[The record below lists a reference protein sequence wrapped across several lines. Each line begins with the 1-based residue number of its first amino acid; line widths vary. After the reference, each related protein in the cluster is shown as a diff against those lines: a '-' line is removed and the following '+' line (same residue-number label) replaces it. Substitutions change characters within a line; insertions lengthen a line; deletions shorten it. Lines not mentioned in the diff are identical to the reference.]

1 MRLLGFE
8 GLSFRI
14 QGLLDLGFWLQGSLQ
29 CCKQEIE
36 VPILV
41 HVKYR
46 TKYSVSFPVATRR
59 VRIASVQNP
68 RSSTSHPMNSLFPQT
83 PSRDFRPDKALTGQN
98 PSKCTLLRC
107 LLAWSTWVIYPGP
120 RGTTVRPV
128 RGRQTLG
135 GCPFARVFRASDQRW
150 ERGLRK
156 PQPSIQAQQMLQ
168 SFFTVL
174 LAVPESLS
182 ADDESATI
190 QLDEETL
197 QKAGLLQLR
206 FGIQPGSCLKQ
217 LENSAEGA
225 WALKASGMLRF
236 ANPKPR
242 PKYPEMFNPP
252 CLRSTLNPQS

>member
-1 MRLLGFE
+1 M
-8 GLSFRI
+8 
-14 QGLLDLGFWLQGSLQ
+14 LDLGFWLQGSLQ
-29 CCKQEIE
+29 CCKQELE

-46 TKYSVSFPVATRR
+46 TKYSVSFPSATRG

-68 RSSTSHPMNSLFPQT
+68 RSSASHPMKSLFPQT
-83 PSRDFRPDKALTGQN
+83 PSRDFRSDKALTGQN

-120 RGTTVRPV
+120 RGTTVRSV

-135 GCPFARVFRASDQRW
+135 LGRVSFRKSLSGIGSEVGAGVEEAST
-150 ERGLRK
+150 EH
-156 PQPSIQAQQMLQ
+156 PSSAVLK
-168 SFFTVL
+168 TVL

-206 FGIQPGSCLKQ
+206 FGIQPGSCFKQ
-217 LENSAEGA
+217 LKNSAEGA
-225 WALKASGMLRF
+225 WALKASGMLRS
-236 ANPKPR
+236 ANPKPK
-242 PKYPEMFNPP
+242 PNILKCSTTP
-252 CLRSTLNPQS
+252 CLRST